1 MLFYKVLTRCI
12 CILLLNTLC
21 FVGFSNSIDKG
32 FTKNYSLHIVGEKTA
47 GQPSQYDKPIADAQ
61 KSLSLAQK
69 TNSQAGKI
77 QALTTLAR
85 SYAAKNDF
93 KQAYNYQVL
102 LKNASDSAFNN
113 DKNSEENNLRLKQQ
127 QEDNAR
133 LTNEIKAK
141 EQSIAFAKKLFWIR
155 NVLATIVVIFIVI
168 IIRSNRQKT
177 GLNKVLQ
184 KQNADIAAQKAEIS
198 KQKETLHQL
207 NHTKDQ
213 LFSVISH
220 DLRSPFAAILQA
232 MEGMKAGDLSVDEQ
246 KEVMNAFYQQLS
258 LVTMMVNN
266 LLVWAGSQQSGNKT
280 QLTTIDAADVI
291 DEIIAISN
299 FLAKNKRI
307 NLNHT
312 AGNGRLVLA
321 DSNHLKIIFNN
332 LIGNAIKFT
341 PHGGTIEISYTD
353 DVDYQ
358 AIHVKDNGIGI
369 LPQKMEKL
377 FKVTG
382 KDISGYGTNNEAG
395 AGIGLG
401 LIKQFV
407 DANNGRIEVKSQPG
421 EGSEFIVYLEKA
433 G

>member
-1 MLFYKVLTRCI
+1 
-12 CILLLNTLC
+12 LLNSLC
-21 FVGFSNSIDKG
+21 FVGFSNPADNSFI
-32 FTKNYSLHIVGEKTA
+32 KNYSLHTAGEKLVA
-47 GQPSQYDKPIADAQ
+47 QPSQYDKAIADAQ

-69 TNSQAGKI
+69 NNSQAGKV
-77 QALTTLAR
+77 QALTTLAK

-93 KQAYNYQVL
+93 KQAYNYQVQ
-102 LKNASDSAFNN
+102 LKNASDSANNN
-113 DKNSEENNLRLKQQ
+113 DKNSEVNSLRLKQQ

-133 LTNEIKAK
+133 LVNEIKIK
-141 EQSIAFAKKLFWIR
+141 EQSIAFSKKLFWIR
-155 NVLATIVVIFIVI
+155 NVLATIVVIFIII

-198 KQKETLHQL
+198 KQKETLHRL

-232 MEGMKAGDLSVDEQ
+232 MDGMKTGYLSAEEQ

-266 LLVWAGSQQSGNKT
+266 LLVWAGSQQTGNKT
-280 QLTTIDAADVI
+280 QLATIDAADVI

-307 NLNHT
+307 KLNHSP
-312 AGNGRLVLA
+312 GKGSLVLA

-421 EGSEFIVYLEKA
+421 EGAEFIVYLEKA

>member
-1 MLFYKVLTRCI
+1 MLFYKLLTRSI
-12 CILLLNTLC
+12 CILLLNSLC
-21 FVGFSNSIDKG
+21 FVGFSNPADNSFI
-32 FTKNYSLHIVGEKTA
+32 KNYSLHTAGEKLVA
-47 GQPSQYDKPIADAQ
+47 QPSQYDKAIADAQ

-69 TNSQAGKI
+69 NNSQAGKV
-77 QALTTLAR
+77 QALTTLAK

-93 KQAYNYQVL
+93 KQAYNYQVQ
-102 LKNASDSAFNN
+102 LKNASDSANNN
-113 DKNSEENNLRLKQQ
+113 DKNSEVNSLRLKQQ

-133 LTNEIKAK
+133 LVNEIKIK
-141 EQSIAFAKKLFWIR
+141 EQSIAFSKKLFWIR
-155 NVLATIVVIFIVI
+155 NVLATIVVIFIII

-198 KQKETLHQL
+198 KQKETLHRL

-232 MEGMKAGDLSVDEQ
+232 MDGMKTGYLSAEEQ

-266 LLVWAGSQQSGNKT
+266 LLVWAGSQQTGNKT
-280 QLTTIDAADVI
+280 QLATIDAADVI

-307 NLNHT
+307 KLNHSP
-312 AGNGRLVLA
+312 GKGSLVLA

-421 EGSEFIVYLEKA
+421 EGAEFIVYLEKA

>member
-1 MLFYKVLTRCI
+1 MLFNKLITRCI
-12 CILLLNTLC
+12 CILLLNLLC
-21 FVGFSNSIDKG
+21 FAAFGKAGKSFIKS
-32 FTKNYSLHIVGEKTA
+32 YSYHTGGEKPAEQTSPYEKA
-47 GQPSQYDKPIADAQ
+47 IIEAK
-61 KSLSLAQK
+61 KNLSIAQK
-69 TNSQAGKI
+69 TKSTAGKLR
-77 QALTTLAR
+77 ALEVLAK
-85 SYAAKNDF
+85 SYAAQNNF
-93 KQAYNYQVL
+93 KQAYNYQVQ
-102 LKNASDSAFNN
+102 LKKASDSI
-113 DKNSEENNLRLKQQ
+113 NSNGITSEVNNLRLKEQ

-133 LTNEIKAK
+133 LKNEIKIK
-141 EQSIAFAKKLFWIR
+141 EQSIAFSKKLFWIR
-155 NVLATIVVIFIVI
+155 NVLATIVIIFIVI
-168 IIRSNRQKT
+168 IVRNSRQKT

-184 KQNADIAAQKAEIS
+184 KQNADIAAQKAEITM
-198 KQKETLHQL
+198 QKETLHQL

-232 MEGMKAGDLSVDEQ
+232 MDEMKTGKLSAEEH

-280 QLTTIDAADVI
+280 QLATIDAADVI

-307 NLNHT
+307 KVSHSHGT
-312 AGNGRLVLA
+312 EKPVLA

-353 DVDYQ
+353 DSDYQ

-377 FKVTG
+377 FRVTG

-395 AGIGLG
+395 TGIGLG

-421 EGSEFIVYLEKA
+421 EGTEFIVYLEKA

>member
-1 MLFYKVLTRCI
+1 MLFNKPLTRCL
-12 CILLLNTLC
+12 CILLLNLAC
-21 FVGFSNSIDKG
+21 FAGSAKPVEESFIKS
-32 FTKNYSLHIVGEKTA
+32 YSLNTA
-47 GQPSQYDKPIADAQ
+47 IAKPVDQQSPYDKAIIDAK
-61 KSLSLAQK
+61 KSLSQAQK
-69 TNSQAGKI
+69 NNSQTDKI
-77 QALTTLAR
+77 QALATLAK

-93 KQAYNYQVL
+93 KQAYYYQVQF
-102 LKNASDSAFNN
+102 KNASDSISNN
-113 DKNSEENNLRLKQQ
+113 AKNSEVNSLRLKQQ

-133 LTNEIKAK
+133 LVNEIKIK
-141 EQSIAFAKKLFWIR
+141 EQSIAFSRKLFWIR
-155 NVLATIVVIFIVI
+155 NILATIVVIFIVI
-168 IIRSNRQKT
+168 IVRSNRQKT

-184 KQNADIAAQKAEIS
+184 KQNADIAAQKAEIT

-232 MEGMKAGDLSVDEQ
+232 MDDMKTGSLTADEQ
-246 KEVMNAFYQQLS
+246 KEIMNAFYQQLS

-280 QLTTIDAADVI
+280 QLATIDAADVI

-299 FLAKNKRI
+299 FLAKSKRI
-307 NLNHT
+307 SLNHAHGT
-312 AGNGRLVLA
+312 GKPVRA

-353 DVDYQ
+353 DADYQ

-382 KDISGYGTNNEAG
+382 KDISGYGTNNETG

-421 EGSEFIVYLEKA
+421 EGAEFIVYLEKA